1 MDKIEELLNAK
12 KNDRATPLQL
22 RALTDKSYKNK
33 TTHSQNNDEINF
45 ELATYGDAVLKLALC
60 KVYRDKKT
68 YGDAILKCVLCKI
81 YFEREDEDNFGFK
94 GKLTEWKKQYE
105 SDEVLVQVI
114 AKHYNLLGFLR
125 YDEKGNGKPEEQK
138 PKDYEYKGRNEGR
151 HKYIATAMEACIAA
165 VYIENG
171 ENEVIEIVK
180 QWIEWID
187 KVTNSSD
194 T

>member
-1 MDKIEELLNAK
+1 MDKIEELLK
-12 KNDRATPLQL
+12 DPKTDLQKQ
-22 RALTDKSYKNK
+22 ALTDKSYKK
-33 TTHSQNNDEINF
+33 TPNNQDCKINF
-45 ELATYGDAVLKLALC
+45 ELA
-60 KVYRDKKT
+60 T

-81 YFEREDEDNFGFK
+81 YFEREDEDNFWFK

-105 SDEVLVQVI
+105 SDEVLVKFI
-114 AKHYNLLGFLR
+114 ARHYDILNLNCLNFDRDDTKKPHDYDYQGKNAKRR
-125 YDEKGNGKPEEQK
+125 Y
-138 PKDYEYKGRNEGR
+138 
-151 HKYIATAMEACIAA
+151 KYLATAMEASIAA
-165 VYIENG
+165 VYLENG

>member
-1 MDKIEELLNAK
+1 MDKIEELLK
-12 KNDRATPLQL
+12 DPKTDLQKQ
-22 RALTDKSYKNK
+22 ALTDKSYKK
-33 TTHSQNNDEINF
+33 MPNNQDCKINF
-45 ELATYGDAVLKLALC
+45 ELA
-60 KVYRDKKT
+60 T

-105 SDEVLVQVI
+105 SDEVLVKFI
-114 AKHYNLLGFLR
+114 ARHYDILNLNCLNFDGEDTKKPHNYDYQGKNAKRR
-125 YDEKGNGKPEEQK
+125 Y
-138 PKDYEYKGRNEGR
+138 
-151 HKYIATAMEACIAA
+151 KYIATAMEACIAV

-187 KVTNSSD
+187 ESKS
-194 T
+194 